1 MKKSNKLAYS
11 RRDFIKTA
19 SKSAV
24 AGTVA
29 LSGFPTIVPASVFGK
44 NAPSNKINIGQIGCG
59 RIATG
64 HDLPETFKYDVARIV
79 AVSDVDRHRQAACKK
94 LVEGWYAKKTGKADY
109 IDIKMYDDY
118 HDMLSNKDIDA
129 VIISTPDH
137 WHAQPAI
144 EAALAGKHIYLQ
156 KPTSLT
162 IEEGR
167 MMSDIITKAGVTFQ
181 LGSQQRSVNPWP
193 QFKKACELV
202 RGGHIGKLQTVRI
215 GLPFDPPGGD
225 TKEMPVPEY
234 LDYDRWLGSTPYIY
248 YTEDRVHPAN
258 IGGRGGWLR
267 CEQFGAGMI
276 TGWGVHHID
285 IAHWGMDT
293 EYTGPVEIEASAE
306 FPKTG
311 LWNVHGNYEVNAL
324 YANGVKMQIGGENPN
339 GVRFE
344 GSNGWIFVS
353 RGNVGVTSTDPGSD
367 GNNKAFQ
374 ASDPKILQ
382 TAIAPKDELYSSPEQ
397 HGNWLDCIQNKK
409 QTISPA
415 EVAHRSCSACLVAYI
430 AMKVPG
436 KLHWDPKKEQ
446 FKNSTEANKWLSRP
460 QRYPYGTN
468 YVINKSK
475 Q

>member
-1 MKKSNKLAYS
+1 MRKPDKSACN

-19 SKSAV
+19 AKSAL

-29 LSGFPTIVPASVFGK
+29 ISGFPVIVPSTVFGK
-44 NAPSNKINIGQIGCG
+44 TAPSNKINIGQIGCG
-59 RIATG
+59 RIARG
-64 HDLPETFKYDVARIV
+64 HDLPETFKHDAARII
-79 AVSDVDRHRQAACKK
+79 AVSDVDSHRQASCKK
-94 LVEGWYAKKTGKADY
+94 LIEGWYEKKTGKSDY
-109 IDIKMYDDY
+109 IAGKAYDDY
-118 HDMLSNKDIDA
+118 HDLLANKDIDA

-167 MMSDIITKAGVTFQ
+167 MMSDIVRKTGVTFQ
-181 LGSQQRSVNPWP
+181 LGSQQRSVQPWP
-193 QFKKACELV
+193 QFKKACEFV
-202 RGGHIGKLQTVRI
+202 RNGHIGELHTVRI

-225 TKEMPVPEY
+225 TTEMPVPGH
-234 LDYDRWLGSTPYIY
+234 LHYDRWLGSTPYIY
-248 YTEDRVHPAN
+248 YTRDRVHPDN
-258 IGGRGGWLR
+258 VNGRGGWLR

-293 EYTGPVEIEASAE
+293 EYTGPVEIEATAE

-311 LWNVHGNYEVNAL
+311 LWNVHGRYEVNAL
-324 YANGVKMQIGGENPN
+324 YATGVKMQIGGDNPN
-339 GVRFE
+339 GIRFE
-344 GSNGWIFVS
+344 GSKGWIFVT
-353 RGNVGVTSTDPGSD
+353 RGNVGVTATDPGSGD
-367 GNNKAFQ
+367 NGKPFQ
-374 ASDPKILQ
+374 ASDPRILQ
-382 TAIAPKDELYSSPEQ
+382 AEIGQKDIQLYSSTEQ
-397 HGNWLDCIQNKK
+397 HANWLDCILSKK

-415 EVAHRSCSACLVAYI
+415 EVAHRSCSACLVAHI

-436 KLHWDPKKEQ
+436 KLYWDPEKEE
-446 FKNSTEANKWLSRP
+446 FKNNKEANKWLSRP

-468 YVINKSK
+468 YILHT
-475 Q
+475 